1 MNENQASTLMA
12 ERPEA
17 AAAQL
22 GEVEMA
28 QSAND
33 LGAFLGTLAT
43 LLRETIGR
51 FEQTTDRVSEMVIT
65 HTGRAGPDL
74 VRAIQD
80 FDRLQQEL
88 GAVGDVLSRLEV
100 STAGQ
105 WPGNPSVTELKAE
118 LLGCVKLADIQRR
131 LAVHFD
137 SPISEMAAE
146 PTPEEMEAEF

>member
-1 MNENQASTLMA
+1 MNENRASAAMA
-12 ERPEA
+12 VKFETVAIQPPGA
-17 AAAQL
+17 VA
-22 GEVEMA
+22 G
-28 QSAND
+28 QSASD

-51 FEQTTDRVSEMVIT
+51 FEQTTDRVSEMVIG

-88 GAVGDVLSRLEV
+88 GAVGDVLSRLEI

-105 WPGNPSVTELKAE
+105 WPGNPSVPELKVE
-118 LLGCVKLADIQRR
+118 LLGCVKLADVHKR
-131 LAVHFD
+131 LALHFE
-137 SPISEMAAE
+137 PPVPEVVVEAA
-146 PTPEEMEAEF
+146 PEEIEAEF

>member
-1 MNENQASTLMA
+1 MMA
-12 ERPEA
+12 AEIETAPVQSPEA
-17 AAAQL
+17 GA
-22 GEVEMA
+22 G
-28 QSAND
+28 QSARD

-51 FEQTTDRVSEMVIT
+51 FEQTTDRVSEMVIG

-88 GAVGDVLSRLEV
+88 GAVGDVLSRLEI

-105 WPGNPSVTELKAE
+105 WPGNPSVSDLKAE
-118 LLGCVKLADIQRR
+118 LLSCVKLADVQKR
-131 LAVHFD
+131 LALHFE
-137 SPISEMAAE
+137 PPVPEVIVE

>member
-1 MNENQASTLMA
+1 MSAMESESFAP
-12 ERPEA
+12 ERTDIVA
-17 AAAQL
+17 
-22 GEVEMA
+22 V
-28 QSAND
+28 QSAGE

-51 FEQTTDRVSEMVIT
+51 FEQTADRVSEMVIG

-100 STAGQ
+100 TTAGP
-105 WPGNPSVTELKAE
+105 WPGNPSIGDLKVE
-118 LLGCVKLADIQRR
+118 LLNCVKLADMKRR
-131 LAVHFD
+131 LALHFE
-137 SPISEMAAE
+137 PPENEAAAE
-146 PTPEEMEAEF
+146 LMPEELEAEF

>member
-1 MNENQASTLMA
+1 MMA
-12 ERPEA
+12 ERLEPA
-17 AAAQL
+17 AAAL
-22 GEVEMA
+22 GETAAA
-28 QSAND
+28 QSASD

-51 FEQTTDRVSEMVIT
+51 FEQTADRVSEMVIG

-88 GAVGDVLSRLEV
+88 AAVGDVLSRLEI

-118 LLGCVKLADIQRR
+118 LLGCVKLADVQRR
-131 LAVHFD
+131 LALHFEPPVPD
-137 SPISEMAAE
+137 VAAVE
-146 PTPEEMEAEF
+146 PAPEEMEAEF